1 MNLRRN
7 LARSVISHTSAFAPA
22 IFAAIIAAIVVW
34 VATNWRLERSL
45 ADERAIVAGE
55 LATISSR
62 LQTNLN
68 SNVKLLQGLAA
79 GIAVNPAMDQS
90 GFSRLAAQILKPD
103 SQLRSFAA
111 APGMVVR
118 WVYPEKGNEKAIGL
132 DYRTNEKQ
140 RAAAMLARNTHN
152 IVLTGPVELV
162 QGGTAFVVRCPIYIN
177 DGSSQI
183 FGACFPE

>member
-1 MNLRRN
+1 MKFRRN
-7 LARSVISHTSAFAPA
+7 LARSVIGHTSAFAPA

-34 VATNWRLERSL
+34 VATNWRIERSL
-45 ADERAIVAGE
+45 ADERSIVAGE

-79 GIAVNPAMDQS
+79 GIAVNPEMGQN
-90 GFSRLAAQILKPD
+90 GFSKLAAQILQPD

-111 APGMVVR
+111 APDMVVS
-118 WVYPEKGNEKAIGL
+118 WVYPENGNEKAIGL
-132 DYRTNEKQ
+132 DYRNNEKQ

-162 QGGTAFVVRCPIYIN
+162 QGGTAFVVRCPVYIN
-177 DGSSQI
+177 NGTS
-183 FGACFPE
+183 